1 MLRSN
6 FSLEELV
13 EGPLYQGAD
22 DVENVPV
29 EEVDEADMT
38 ETIIETA
45 DNGATVENAALFIQ
59 HSLEHLDAMS
69 FIASR
74 SHEASV
80 EVNHKIDLTS
90 GLKKIWAAIV
100 EAFRRLVESIT
111 NFFTKVSNFIRS
123 GGIKE
128 KIAYIG
134 RNSGKIDFKKIDG
147 NKQVIN
153 PELITMCLKVNEFKV
168 PNGFIEKVINIVG
181 VDPTKLR
188 AEVVEK
194 SKSTVRLA
202 EATGKVKSIA
212 TEANLTT
219 FQKSISETLKAAK
232 ESHKAV
238 SAAAKENADGDADKK
253 KAAAANSR
261 VVLKKIS
268 DASFLGVRGFSWFI
282 TAVNYT
288 YSAIKSSESKAE
300 PAKK

>member
-45 DNGATVENAALFIQ
+45 DTGATVENAALFIQ
-59 HSLEHLDAMS
+59 HSLEHLDAMA

-80 EVNHKIDLTS
+80 EVNHKVDLTS

-134 RNSGKIDFKKIDG
+134 KNSGKIDFKKIDG

-153 PELITMCLKVNEFKV
+153 PELITMCLEVKEFKV
-168 PNGFIEKVINIVG
+168 PNSFIGKALSFVG

-202 EATGKVKSIA
+202 EAIGKVKTIA
-212 TEANLTT
+212 TEANLTI

-232 ESHKAV
+232 ESHKTV
-238 SAAAKENADGDADKK
+238 SAAAKEKADGDADKK

-288 YSAIKSSESKAE
+288 YGAIKSSESKAE
-300 PAKK
+300 TAKK